1 MKKKTTY
8 FKFILKLFF
17 IFVISNEV
25 CAKNLE
31 KYYKGDKI
39 SSYFSG
45 MLSLSEN
52 DYSNSYKFLKQL
64 SGLEE
69 HHHKYSLY
77 YQHSLIN
84 LERIKEAFDFAKAL
98 EKEKLDSFDS
108 NLIIGVYY
116 LKNEKNSEA
125 LKYFKKLKASSADGT
140 LNSLLSK
147 SLNSWA
153 SFSDISENDAIN
165 LVDQISSRFDR
176 IKQIQKIFAYC
187 FYNSN
192 LTNARFKE
200 LTSSKD
206 SEYSRY
212 NFFHANYLDSIG
224 KKKNAIEV
232 VELTLKKYPRNLIIN
247 QLKEDLL
254 SKDSKKINNKFSCR
268 KAEDVIA
275 EIFYIV
281 SNALASQS
289 IYGLSNFYL
298 NLAKYLNPNFISFDT
313 LYAENYYATEN
324 LEGAKK
330 IYKKIQRKGSFYNW
344 FASKIIANIMIKQKK
359 NDEAVKF
366 LSNSFNNLPETNV
379 FQMYDFAVFLKENE
393 KFNESKK
400 YFTKV
405 LNLID
410 KKHFLYPK
418 AKDGRGVTF
427 ERLGNWEKAE
437 KDFLDSLSV
446 SPDQAYVINY
456 LAYSWIEKGMNIE
469 KSMRMLEKAN
479 KLKSNDGYIIDSLGW
494 ALFKLKKYEDAMK
507 YLQIAVRIM
516 PNDPVVN
523 DHYGDSLW
531 FNNKNIQA
539 RYYWNYVLNLEEA
552 EEDLKA
558 STRKKLI
565 HGIQSKL

>member
-1 MKKKTTY
+1 MKKNTTY
-8 FKFILKLFF
+8 FKLILKIFF
-17 IFVISNEV
+17 IIIISNEV
-25 CAKNLE
+25 YGKNLE
-31 KYYKGDKI
+31 KYYEGDKI

-64 SGLEE
+64 NGLEE
-69 HHHKYSLY
+69 HHYKYSSY
-77 YQHSLIN
+77 YQRSLIN

-116 LKNEKNSEA
+116 LKNKKNTEA
-125 LKYFKKLKASSADGT
+125 LKYFKKLKTNSIDGT
-140 LNSLLSK
+140 LNGLLSK
-147 SLNSWA
+147 SLNNWA
-153 SFSDISENDAIN
+153 SFSEIRENEAIN
-165 LVDQISSRFDR
+165 LVDKISSRFDS
-176 IKQIQKIFAYC
+176 IKQIQKTFAYC

-192 LTNARFKE
+192 LADVKFKE
-200 LTSSKD
+200 LTSSKNSD
-206 SEYSRY
+206 YSRY

-224 KKKNAIEV
+224 KKNSAIEV
-232 VELTLKKYPRNLIIN
+232 VKLTLKKYPRNLIIN

-254 SKDSKKINNKFSCR
+254 SENNKKNNNQFNCR

-281 SNALASQS
+281 SNALAQQS
-289 IYGLSNFYL
+289 LFGLSNFYL
-298 NLAKYLNPNFISFDT
+298 NLAKYLNPNFISYDT
-313 LYAENYYATEN
+313 LYAENYYEAEN

-330 IYKKIQRKGSFYNW
+330 IYKKIQNKGSSYNW

-359 NDEAVKF
+359 NDDAVKF
-366 LSNSFNNLPETNV
+366 LSSTFNNFSETNV
-379 FQMYDFAVFLKENE
+379 FQIYDFAVFLKEN
-393 KFNESKK
+393 KRFNESKR

-405 LNLID
+405 LDLID
-410 KKHFLYPK
+410 KNHFLYPK
-418 AKDGRGVTF
+418 AKDGRGVSF
-427 ERLGNWEKAE
+427 ERLGEWEKAE
-437 KDFLDSLSV
+437 KDFLDSLSA

-456 LAYSWIEKGMNIE
+456 LAYSWIEKGINIE
-469 KSMRMLEKAN
+469 KSMKMLEKAN

-507 YLQIAVRIM
+507 YLQMAVRIM

-539 RYYWNYVLNLEEA
+539 RYYWNYVLNLEET
-552 EEDLKA
+552 EDDLKA